1 MGDFKN
7 IGRTINLKSPSD
19 AKRKWPLRVIIAVRG
34 MHCASLHKETV
45 AEHMVGDT
53 PVKSRAVFIKPCVL
67 QRKAFALPSPF
78 ACFNVIPVF
87 FSLLSVVWPRR
98 LLMRLLGFTRVH
110 KPDILQD
117 QRRGFLCSG
126 QCSDLLFF
134 YFLFPW
140 VWSSVFNLPS
150 TTKKK
155 RTSLCE

>member
-1 MGDFKN
+1 
-7 IGRTINLKSPSD
+7 
-19 AKRKWPLRVIIAVRG
+19 

-53 PVKSRAVFIKPCVL
+53 PEKVEQYLSSLAYCRGKPLRYLHLLTV
-67 QRKAFALPSPF
+67 
-78 ACFNVIPVF
+78 NVIPVF

-134 YFLFPW
+134 YFLFP
-140 VWSSVFNLPS
+140 
-150 TTKKK
+150 
-155 RTSLCE
+155 